1 MSVRGGRDPLLAPL
15 AEKKEV
21 GGSGAKGEG
30 GESFSLSCLPIIF
43 GMTRAEE
50 SEEMRR

>member
-1 MSVRGGRDPLLAPL
+1 MSGVAGIRSLHHSRKKGRW
-15 AEKKEV
+15 
-21 GGSGAKGEG
+21 GGSGEKGKG